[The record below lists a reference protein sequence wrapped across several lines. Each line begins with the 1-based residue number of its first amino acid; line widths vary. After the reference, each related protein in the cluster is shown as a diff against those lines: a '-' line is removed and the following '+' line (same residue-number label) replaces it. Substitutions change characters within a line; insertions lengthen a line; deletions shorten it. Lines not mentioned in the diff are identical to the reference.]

1 MSGMAQKSVKI
12 RKQQIQWGRAD
23 MDEQRECIQGPTGGH
38 WRDVV
43 CNLCDFHGL
52 VYVHGDG
59 DDE

>member
-1 MSGMAQKSVKI
+1 
-12 RKQQIQWGRAD
+12 

-59 DDE
+59 DDEWKTEEEKKKKDTNPLKVSI